1 MFSIVLLHLF
11 LRRSSMTAKEIY
23 GRNLRNYF
31 SPTSEIYHT
40 FYDAFD
46 IRCENDIQKEVLDR
60 FTGSGRNNLFLLM
73 LSNSFE
79 GVKPLLE
86 FDYVSI
92 YTICKEFPK
101 KADELIN
108 VCANRDK
115 EYFVQIDDDT
125 DKSTLS
131 KKRNFLLSRAE
142 DIMSIIT
149 VDERTIKVRVI
160 EEG

>member
-1 MFSIVLLHLF
+1 MMVLNA
-11 LRRSSMTAKEIY
+11 MTAKEIY

-46 IRCENDIQKEVLDR
+46 IHCENEIQKEVLYR
-60 FTGSGRNNLFLLM
+60 FTGSGRNNLLL
-73 LSNSFE
+73 LSFSNSFE
-79 GVKPLLE
+79 GIKPLLE

-92 YTICKEFPK
+92 HTICKEFPK
-101 KADELIN
+101 KANELIN
-108 VCANRDK
+108 VCAYRD
-115 EYFVQIDDDT
+115 EERFEQIDDDT

-131 KKRNFLLSRAE
+131 KKGNFLLSHAE